1 VAAGAVL
8 VALALSELLL
18 RVFDLAPTQGIVT
31 MSARQFERLPGIFAP
46 DQVVRDRRIPQ
57 LAVVVTV
64 DSFGYRGADFPRR
77 KAPGEVRIL
86 TVGDSFV
93 FGDYVADDSTFP
105 AQLERRLR
113 PHCPGVRVINAG
125 LGGTTITEHAPML
138 ERGLGLSLDYAIL
151 MFSENDVTDLLATPP
166 AWEQLAANRAAK
178 SRFPLSVAY
187 PVLRRTALFNL
198 VLRARARAA
207 QVDHTDPTTAAA
219 PDSEVT
225 GLRAEYLR
233 RFWAF
238 RERVRSA
245 GLPLTVVVYPS
256 HHAVPD
262 SSREAQLRWLAR
274 ALADSAVDQVSALPA
289 LRATGRG
296 PTELFLLPYD
306 GHPSG
311 RGYAVAADTVGAH
324 LVGRLAGCAG
334 SPERPQPRGRKRAAR

>member
-1 VAAGAVL
+1 M
-8 VALALSELLL
+8 L
-18 RVFDLAPTQGIVT
+18 RVFKLAPTSGIVT
-31 MSARQFERLPGIFAP
+31 MSARQFDRLPGIFAP
-46 DQVVRDRRIPQ
+46 NQVVEDRRIPE

-64 DSFGYRGADFPRR
+64 DSLGYRGADFPRR

-105 AQLERRLR
+105 VQLERRLR
-113 PHCPGVRVINAG
+113 PRCAGARVINAG
-125 LGGTTITEHAPML
+125 LGGTTITEHEPML
-138 ERGLGLSLDYAIL
+138 ARALGLSPDYVIL
-151 MFSENDVTDLLATPP
+151 LFSENDVTDLLAVPP
-166 AWEQLAANRAAK
+166 AWDQLAANRAAK
-178 SRFPLSVAY
+178 SRLPLSIAY

-207 QVDHTDPTTAAA
+207 QVDHADPTAAA
-219 PDSEVT
+219 PSDSRTV
-225 GLRAEYLR
+225 GLRVEYLR

-238 RERVRSA
+238 RERVRA
-245 GLPLTVVVYPS
+245 AALPLTVVIYPS
-256 HHAVPD
+256 HHAVSD
-262 SSREAQLRWLAR
+262 SSREAQLRWLAQ
-274 ALADSAVDQVSALPA
+274 AMADSAVDQVSVLPA

-324 LVGRLAGCAG
+324 LLGGGRLAGCAG
-334 SPERPQPRGRKRAAR
+334 SP